1 MMRDNLFTKE
11 AEDDEDD
18 EEEEGT
24 RQSKK
29 P

>member
-11 AEDDEDD
+11 AEDDDDD

-24 RQSKK
+24 RPSKK